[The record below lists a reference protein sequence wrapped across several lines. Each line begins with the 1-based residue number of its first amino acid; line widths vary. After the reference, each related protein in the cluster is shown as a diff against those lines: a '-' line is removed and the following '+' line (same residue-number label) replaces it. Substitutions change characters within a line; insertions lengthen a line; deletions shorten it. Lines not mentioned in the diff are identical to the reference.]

1 MDTEIQDIL
10 SALGT
15 SGVPPEKPG
24 VAINEKSCAKC
35 LTCYRICPHA
45 AIVLNKKGQPQI
57 MEDACFS
64 CHLCVSNCPAQAIE
78 SEYFAGEQIACQI
91 SNQAADKNKQDQ
103 VVIFACER
111 SAALAADKLV
121 LPKNTR
127 LISLP
132 CACRIS
138 CSIILKAMING
149 AGKIIVSGCH
159 DGNCRSM
166 AGSTTARETVDTV
179 AKLPGIPGGKIVWE
193 PVAANESRKFER
205 ILSQE

>member
-1 MDTEIQDIL
+1 
-10 SALGT
+10 
-15 SGVPPEKPG
+15 
-24 VAINEKSCAKC
+24 
-35 LTCYRICPHA
+35 
-45 AIVLNKKGQPQI
+45 

-64 CHLCVSNCPAQAIE
+64 CHLCVSNCPAYAIE
-78 SEYFAGEQIACQI
+78 SAEFTNDQIAGQV
-91 SNQAADKNKQDQ
+91 ADQTAGPSEKDP

-121 LPKNTR
+121 LPENTR

-149 AGKIIVSGCH
+149 ASKIIVSGCH

-166 AGSTTARETVDTV
+166 NGSTTARETVDTV